1 MATAAD
7 RLANNLNFGAL
18 GKATELRQRLLFTL
32 GALIVFR
39 LGTFLPIPGIGKN
52 VPNRNTIKAPKVNKS
67 LCRNSVALPKAPKF
81 KLFANLSA
89 AVAIYFFVSL
99 IFPPNFSKAS
109 TAFFEA

>member
-39 LGTFLPIPGIGKN
+39 LGTFLPIPGIN
-52 VPNRNTIKAPKVNKS
+52 PI
-67 LCRNSVALPKAPKF
+67 ALQQ
-81 KLFANLSA
+81 
-89 AVAIYFFVSL
+89 
-99 IFPPNFSKAS
+99 
-109 TAFFEA
+109 FFEQQSSGILGFLIHFLEEHLGEWESLLLELCLIYPHQLL

>member
-18 GKATELRQRLLFTL
+18 GKASELRQRLLFTL

-39 LGTFLPIPGIGKN
+39 LGTFLPIPGMGRN
-52 VPNRNTIKAPKVNKS
+52 VPKRKTINAPKVNRS
-67 LCRNSVALPKAPKF
+67 LCLNSVAFPKAPKF
-81 KLFANLSA
+81 KLLANLSA

-99 IFPPNFSKAS
+99 ILPPNFSKTS
-109 TAFFEA
+109 TAFLEA